1 MATPYRSRTDH
12 IKAAVDAKLDA
23 AEDAVNQGKGQ
34 VHIIA
39 HPKGDGFDVDVDLRV

>member
-23 AEDAVNQGKGQ
+23 AAAAVNLGKGQ
-34 VHIIA
+34 VHITA
-39 HPKGDGFDVDVDLRV
+39 RPKGEGFDVEVEVRV